1 METNMLDKRNQGKN
15 TDKENI
21 YLKIGAIMKEVGEI
35 IWCMERELS
44 IFLMEK
50 LSMKDNGLK
59 MSLMDGELTTL
70 MLTLLYGAS
79 IKGNFEED
87 KWRVEASFFL
97 PMD

>member
-1 METNMLDKRNQGKN
+1 
-15 TDKENI
+15 
-21 YLKIGAIMKEVGEI
+21 
-35 IWCMERELS
+35 MERELS

>member
-1 METNMLDKRNQGKN
+1 
-15 TDKENI
+15 
-21 YLKIGAIMKEVGEI
+21 
-35 IWCMERELS
+35 MERELS

-70 MLTLLYGAS
+70 TLTLLYGVN
-79 IKGNFEED
+79 IKGNLEED

-97 PMD
+97 SMD